1 MNNQHVEEP
10 INEDE
15 FDIEQSHEV
24 SLEFLRYSV
33 VPLIENFEND
43 PPTDEYCPG
52 TLTYNMFLYAINE
65 MIKSGWNKEEL
76 ISELSNF
83 YDHTPEEESS
93 ESIDISDFPDP
104 ENPTI
109 N

>member
-1 MNNQHVEEP
+1 MNNQNIEEGV
-10 INEDE
+10 NEDD
-15 FDIEQSHEV
+15 FDIEQSHES
-24 SLEFLRYSV
+24 SLEFLRYSI

-43 PPTDEYCPG
+43 PPTDDYCPG

-65 MIKSGWNKEEL
+65 MIKAGWSKDEL
-76 ISELSNF
+76 LSELSNF
-83 YDHTPEEESS
+83 YDHTPDLGED
-93 ESIDISDFPDP
+93 SIDLSDFPDP